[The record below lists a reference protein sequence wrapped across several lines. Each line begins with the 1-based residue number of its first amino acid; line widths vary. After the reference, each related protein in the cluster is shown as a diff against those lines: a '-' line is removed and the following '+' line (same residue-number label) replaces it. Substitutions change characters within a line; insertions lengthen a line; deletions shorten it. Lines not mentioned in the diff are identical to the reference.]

1 MRLANGFSSLLV
13 VLVCASVFS
22 GCVAEDDTVPE
33 EGDPCEEI
41 LLKVELDIRVVGCV
55 PVRDANYYR
64 DQARLT
70 CPLDFGKDEAIDHY
84 INYLVHRYECNL
96 D

>member
-1 MRLANGFSSLLV
+1 MSQADALTKNKLV
-13 VLVCASVFS
+13 
-22 GCVAEDDTVPE
+22 
-33 EGDPCEEI
+33 
-41 LLKVELDIRVVGCV
+41 LKSFFPKLGPRGGGLSNFQFF
-55 PVRDANYYR
+55 PNSKKSKTVRDANYFR